1 MAVSLCSAGAQPLNN
16 HAQDLAASVE
26 RASAATSRRRSRPP
40 QPLRTGLSP
49 LSARPMPDTGLNAN
63 RSAYNARL
71 ANRTDMIRLS
81 RVTLR
86 RGAKTLLEGADIALN
101 PGDKIGLIGANGS
114 GKSSLFALLRGELH
128 ADSGEVDYPARWR
141 VAYVAQETPELERPA
156 LEYAIDGD
164 TTLRKLEAKLA
175 SAEAANDGHLI
186 GELHAAMGDSGAYT
200 VRSRAEQLLHGLGFT
215 HEQMGEPVASFSGG
229 WRMRLNLAQA
239 LMCPSDLLLLDE
251 PTNHLD
257 LDAILWLEEWL
268 KRYARTLLIVS
279 HDRDFL
285 DGVVGVIVHID
296 AKKLRRYSGNYSSFE
311 RQRAAAVVLAAA
323 QFQKQQRER
332 EHLESFINRFRAK
345 ATKAKQAQ
353 SRMKMLAKMEELAPL
368 HVSAPFSF
376 EFREP
381 LKAPNPLLVL
391 EDADAGYKM
400 NGAPD
405 KTVVRNINFSLQ
417 SGQRYG
423 LLGINGAGKSTL
435 IKTIAGELAPLAG
448 KAIFNKGLAVGYFA
462 QHQIEMLR
470 HDESPL
476 WHLARIAQNTR
487 EQDLRNYLGGFNFP
501 GDMASTSIATFS
513 GGEKAR
519 LALVLIVWQP
529 PNLLLLDEPTNHLD
543 LETREA
549 LTVALAQFE
558 GTLVLVSH
566 DRHLLRATTDQFLII
581 AEGRLAPFDGDL
593 EDYRDWLFKTKL
605 APAEAAAPLPEAK
618 KRAVTAP
625 PAPARRE
632 QKRREAEERQRQSAA
647 RKPIESRIKR
657 LEEKMAKLSA
667 QKSAV
672 DAQLA
677 DPAAYGE
684 AQKEALKTLILDQ
697 AYVARELAQLEAEW
711 LEQQQRLEQV
721 TA

>member
-1 MAVSLCSAGAQPLNN
+1 
-16 HAQDLAASVE
+16 
-26 RASAATSRRRSRPP
+26 
-40 QPLRTGLSP
+40 
-49 LSARPMPDTGLNAN
+49 
-63 RSAYNARL
+63 
-71 ANRTDMIRLS
+71 MIRLS
-81 RVTLR
+81 QVTLR
-86 RGAKTLLEGADIALN
+86 RGAKTLLEGADVALN

-128 ADSGEVDYPARWR
+128 ADKGEVDYPARWR
-141 VAYVAQETPELERPA
+141 VAYVAQETPALARPA
-156 LEYAIDGD
+156 LDYAIDGD
-164 TTLRKLEAKLA
+164 TTLRRLEARL
-175 SAEAANDGHLI
+175 AEAETAEDTELSGHLI
-186 GELHAAMGDSGAYT
+186 GELHAAMGDADAYT

-215 HEQMGEPVASFSGG
+215 HEQMGEAVASFSGG

-257 LDAILWLEEWL
+257 LDAILWVEEWL
-268 KRYARTLLIVS
+268 KRYAGTLLVVS

-285 DGVVGVIVHID
+285 DGVVDVVVHID

-323 QFQKQQRER
+323 QFQKQERER
-332 EHLESFINRFRAK
+332 AHLESFINRFRAK

-381 LKAPNPLLVL
+381 LKAPDPLLVL

-400 NGAPD
+400 ENEPD

-435 IKTIAGELAPLAG
+435 IKTIAGELKPLAG

-476 WHLARIAQNTR
+476 WHVSRIARNTR
-487 EQDLRNYLGGFNFP
+487 EQDLRNYLGGFAFP
-501 GDMASTSIATFS
+501 GDMATTSIETFS

-519 LALVLIVWQP
+519 LALALIVWQR

-543 LETREA
+543 LDTREA

-566 DRHLLRATTDQFLII
+566 DRHLLRATTDQFLIV

-605 APAEAAAPLPEAK
+605 APADEGVPLPEARK
-618 KRAVTAP
+618 PAVAAP
-625 PAPARRE
+625 PALARRE
-632 QKRREAEERQRQSAA
+632 QKRREAEARQRQSAA
-647 RKPIESRIKR
+647 RRPIESRIKR
-657 LEEKMAKLSA
+657 LEEKMAKLNA
-667 QKSAV
+667 KKAEI
-672 DAQLA
+672 DARLA

-684 AQKEALKTLILDQ
+684 TQKEALTALIIDQ

-711 LEQQQRLEQV
+711 LEQQQRLEQA

>member
-1 MAVSLCSAGAQPLNN
+1 
-16 HAQDLAASVE
+16 
-26 RASAATSRRRSRPP
+26 
-40 QPLRTGLSP
+40 
-49 LSARPMPDTGLNAN
+49 
-63 RSAYNARL
+63 
-71 ANRTDMIRLS
+71 MIRLS
-81 RVTLR
+81 QVTLR
-86 RGAKTLLEGADIALN
+86 RGAKVLLEGADVSLN
-101 PGDKIGLIGANGS
+101 PGDRIGLIGANGS

-128 ADSGEVDYPARWR
+128 ADQGEVDFPARWR
-141 VAYVAQETPELERPA
+141 VAYVAQETPALERTA
-156 LEYAIDGD
+156 LDYAIDGD
-164 TTLRKLEAKLA
+164 TTLRKIEAGLA
-175 SAEAANDGHLI
+175 AAETADDGHRI
-186 GELHAAMGDSGAYT
+186 GELHAAMGDADAYT
-200 VRSRAEQLLHGLGFT
+200 VRSRAEQLLHGLGFS

-268 KRYARTLLIVS
+268 KRYAGTLLIVS

-285 DGVVGVIVHID
+285 DGVVDVVAHID
-296 AKKLRRYSGNYSSFE
+296 SKKLRRYSGNYSSFE
-311 RQRAAAVVLAAA
+311 RQRAAAVVLAGA
-323 QFQKQQRER
+323 QYEKQQRER
-332 EHLESFINRFRAK
+332 AHLESFIERFRAK

-381 LKAPNPLLVL
+381 LRAPDPLLVL

-400 NGAPD
+400 QGEPD
-405 KTVVRNINFSLQ
+405 RIVVRGINFSLQ

-476 WHLARIAQNTR
+476 WHLSRITTNVR
-487 EQDLRNYLGGFNFP
+487 EQELRNYLGSFNFP
-501 GDMASTSIATFS
+501 GDMATTSIETFS

-519 LALVLIVWQP
+519 LALALIVWQR

-605 APAEAAAPLPEAK
+605 APTEEAVPLPEAK
-618 KRAVTAP
+618 KPAATAP
-625 PAPARRE
+625 AAAPATERRE
-632 QKRREAEERQRQSAA
+632 QKRREAEARQRQSAA

-657 LEEKMAKLSA
+657 LEELMAKLNA
-667 QKSAV
+667 RKAAI
-672 DAQLA
+672 DARLA
-677 DPAAYGE
+677 DPAIYGE
-684 AQKEALKTLILDQ
+684 AQKDNLKTLIVDQ
-697 AYVARELAQLEAEW
+697 AFVSRELAQLEAEW
-711 LEQQQRLEQV
+711 LELQQRLEQL
-721 TA
+721 AA